1 MFSFKKWPSNL
12 SNAKRKLM
20 KENSM
25 SYLALESQ
33 ANFNTTVN
41 NANVVLAMQ
50 LRNIERCLKEKDF
63 SSGLTIISQL
73 LHGNTVKAK
82 PTIPTKIQFGT
93 LSVDKTNGA
102 VRLKG
107 DNVELTSNE
116 FKLLIMFVENPNVI
130 ISRDTLHETILK
142 TEYDGLNRA
151 IDNTVSRIR
160 KKLGDDCLAQL
171 KIKSIRGKG
180 YLFSSNEW

>member
-1 MFSFKKWPSNL
+1 
-12 SNAKRKLM
+12 
-20 KENSM
+20 M

-33 ANFNTTVN
+33 VTVN
-41 NANVVLAMQ
+41 NSNVVLATQ
-50 LRNIERCLKEKDF
+50 LRHIERCLKEKDF
-63 SSGLTIISQL
+63 TSGLNIISQL
-73 LHGNTVKAK
+73 LGGHAVKTK
-82 PTIPTKIQFGT
+82 PAIREKIQFGS
-93 LSVDKTNGA
+93 LSVDKANGA
-102 VRLKG
+102 VLLNG

-130 ISRDTLHETILK
+130 ISRDALHEAILK
-142 TEYDGLNRA
+142 SEYDGLNRA